1 MEYRSKKM
9 IKQNQTYIPG
19 KMDLYSD
26 KDPEK
31 SYYISLQDL
40 IPITYNYNQYEIT
53 NGLVLDLD

>member
-31 SYYISLQDL
+31 SYYIEDIGHQK
-40 IPITYNYNQYEIT
+40 E
-53 NGLVLDLD
+53 GL